1 MLEQRYRWK
10 NKQLRE
16 HIEVL
21 DGNRAPHI
29 LLTNTTYL
37 NQALR
42 KWMTANIWIYDDRI
56 IYVGNKLP
64 ENITDC
70 EVIDC
75 TGQVLVPGYIEPHAH
90 PFQLYN
96 PHSLSHYASS
106 FWDDNINQ

>member
-29 LLTNTTYL
+29 LLTNATYL

-42 KWMTANIWIYDDRI
+42 KWMTANIWIYEDRI

-64 ENITDC
+64 
-70 EVIDC
+70 
-75 TGQVLVPGYIEPHAH
+75 
-90 PFQLYN
+90 
-96 PHSLSHYASS
+96 
-106 FWDDNINQ
+106 DNIRLIVK